1 MVVKTEPGTAPA
13 AIPLPE
19 LPDVPPAEPVKL
31 EPITSSPED
40 DSEPPVKKS
49 CLSSLLGDICVV
61 KVERAEPK
69 PMLQIAQEEVNR

>member
-31 EPITSSPED
+31 ED